1 VVFCKF
7 CYYLWGQRCCFAKT
21 STIGNDLFVF
31 NKLPLASTLLL
42 PPTTYRC
49 SGVPVSQLRLWR
61 CLRLRY
67 GCNFWQPTRGN
78 SSICISV
85 VRLHRSL
92 LHFLTHILSLQ
103 IARLCE
109 LCCNEKSCSVL
120 KSLFL
125 EEFSL
130 LHLKMAGFLEVV
142 QRSHTI
148 GVVRGG
154 ERAMLSKW
162 LENIVILR
170 LERQLS

>member
-1 VVFCKF
+1 
-7 CYYLWGQRCCFAKT
+7 
-21 STIGNDLFVF
+21 
-31 NKLPLASTLLL
+31 
-42 PPTTYRC
+42 
-49 SGVPVSQLRLWR
+49 
-61 CLRLRY
+61 
-67 GCNFWQPTRGN
+67 
-78 SSICISV
+78 
-85 VRLHRSL
+85 
-92 LHFLTHILSLQ
+92 
-103 IARLCE
+103 
-109 LCCNEKSCSVL
+109 VL